1 MRICVPVENN
11 SGIGSKPCA
20 HFGSAPYFLIHDTE
34 TGVSEVIDNAGRDHL
49 HGMCQPLSMLEGH
62 CVSVVACTGM
72 GPRALS
78 RLRADGIKV
87 YRSVGATAGD
97 VIAACRDRTLEE
109 ITPETACRDH
119 SCGS

>member
-1 MRICVPVENN
+1 MRVCVPVEDS
-11 SGIGSKPCA
+11 SGLKSKPCA

-34 TGVSEVIDNAGRDHL
+34 TGSSEVIDNGGRDHL

-62 CVSVVACTGM
+62 SVSVVACTGM
-72 GPRALS
+72 GPRALD

-87 YRSVGATAGD
+87 YRSAGATAEE
-97 VIAACRDRTLEE
+97 VVSACKEGALEE

-119 SCGS
+119 SCG